1 MEDDTRTWR
10 LRAGGY
16 SSPRVTRPGRLPS
29 RVTGP
34 GCPLF
39 QTRSPVRGTLSACFR
54 GRLCPLAKNITA
66 LFSSQDIPCLK
77 RAGGRASS
85 GATSSRG
92 VRGSVLQQLLLRS
105 VAKQQCRAVCR
116 VSFRCAR
123 WAVG

>member
-77 RAGGRASS
+77 RAGSCAFE
-85 GATSSRG
+85 AIPNLT
-92 VRGSVLQQLLLRS
+92 
-105 VAKQQCRAVCR
+105 VAKLAM
-116 VSFRCAR
+116 SYAR
-123 WAVG
+123 RMVG